1 MLVADAAQRI
11 AERDLFPVYRK
22 ALGRSAD
29 WKNLDDWEQ
38 TYLIQCVMAVSDAVD
53 AIHETE
59 TDYDQSPDYE
69 IRLLKA
75 LHRNSILQA
84 ATVGDP
90 EEAKRHLRV
99 AREAHNGL
107 LALKGE
113 TSTPNSLWL

>member
-1 MLVADAAQRI
+1 MLPK
-11 AERDLFPVYRK
+11 ESLK
-22 ALGRSAD
+22 ETCSLSTGRH
-29 WKNLDDWEQ
+29 WVEVLTGKTWMIGEQ